1 MKIIILE
8 DETRAANHLVRLLAK
23 VSPNM
28 VLVAR
33 LESVRDGVKYL
44 QTNPIPDLIFSDIQL
59 SDGLSFE
66 IYNQVEVRCPII
78 FTTAYDSYAIE
89 AFKTNGIDYLLKPIE
104 EERLKQAIEKAK
116 HFSPGLLLEKIL
128 SMGNPASGKIY
139 KSRFMVKVGDKIK
152 SVPVDEILVFYSQEK
167 ASFIRTSD
175 AHTYCIDY
183 ALDQLEPM
191 LDPEKYF
198 RINRKY
204 IISIDACTNI
214 LAWTNSRLRLKIDG
228 IDDTDIIVARERV
241 QEFKNWLDR

>member
-28 VLVAR
+28 VVVAR

-44 QTNPIPDLIFSDIQL
+44 QNSPEPDLIFSDIQL
-59 SDGLSFE
+59 ADGLSFE

-128 SMGNPASGKIY
+128 SMSNPASGKIY
-139 KSRFMVKVGDKIK
+139 KSRFM
-152 SVPVDEILVFYSQEK
+152 
-167 ASFIRTSD
+167 
-175 AHTYCIDY
+175 
-183 ALDQLEPM
+183 
-191 LDPEKYF
+191 
-198 RINRKY
+198 
-204 IISIDACTNI
+204 
-214 LAWTNSRLRLKIDG
+214 
-228 IDDTDIIVARERV
+228 
-241 QEFKNWLDR
+241 